1 MKCGEIELGK
11 GGSGS
16 DMVACECVGDSELN
30 LFQVRRLRC
39 LLSSKDTILRLF
51 GRAVIKEGEKWRL
64 HPLIHTVLGLDL
76 AQDIG
81 SIESGA
87 EAPRLS
93 WSSEYLRPE
102 IW

>member
-51 GRAVIKEGEKWRL
+51 GRAVIKEGANWRC
-64 HPLIHTVLGLDL
+64 HPLIHT
-76 AQDIG
+76 IG
-81 SIESGA
+81 PKDRSTECGTC
-87 EAPRLS
+87 P
-93 WSSEYLRPE
+93 SEGKV
-102 IW
+102 